1 MHRFLAVR
9 QDEGRALLP
18 PEEAA
23 HALRVLRLKTGD
35 ACQVILEETVF
46 GAEILETAPE
56 VTVRLLN
63 PLPSPEPGVRVTLYQ
78 GLPKGDKMDYIVQ
91 KCTEA
96 GMRRIV
102 PVLFSRCVMKW
113 DAKDGEKRLLRWR
126 RIAREAAKQAGR
138 AAVPEIESALT
149 LDALCARLPG
159 HALALAPWEEA
170 AGGGMRAHL
179 KGQKDIALIIGPEGG
194 IDAAEMAKMR
204 TAGAVPVSL
213 GPRILRTETAGLAAL
228 VSLLTLT
235 GDMQ

>member
-1 MHRFLAVR
+1 MHRFFAVR
-9 QDEGRALLP
+9 LDEGRALLP

-23 HALRVLRLKTGD
+23 HALRVLRLKAGD
-35 ACQVILEETVF
+35 MCQVILEETVF

-56 VTVRLLN
+56 VTVRLLDS
-63 PLPSPEPGVRVTLYQ
+63 LPTPEPGVRVTLYQ

-96 GMRRIV
+96 GVRRIV

-113 DAKDGEKRLLRWR
+113 DEKDGEKRLLRWR

-149 LDALCARLPG
+149 LDALCAWLPG
-159 HALALAPWEEA
+159 HELTLAPWEEA
-170 AGGGMRAHL
+170 AGGMRAHL
-179 KGQKDIALIIGPEGG
+179 QGQKDIAIVIGPEGG

-204 TAGAVPVSL
+204 AAGAVPVSL

-235 GDMQ
+235 GNLE

>member
-1 MHRFLAVR
+1 MHRFFAVR
-9 QDEGRALLP
+9 LDEGGALLP

-23 HALRVLRLKTGD
+23 HALRVLRLKAGD
-35 ACQVILEETVF
+35 RCQVILEETVF

-56 VTVRLLN
+56 VTVRLLDS
-63 PLPSPEPGVRVTLYQ
+63 LPSPEAGVRVTLYQ

-96 GMRRIV
+96 GVRRIV

-113 DAKDGEKRLLRWR
+113 DAKDGGKRLLRWQ

-138 AAVPEIESALT
+138 AAVPEIENALT
-149 LDALCARLPG
+149 LNALCARLPG
-159 HALALAPWEEA
+159 HELILAPWEEA
-170 AGGGMRAHL
+170 AGGMGAHL
-179 KGQKDIALIIGPEGG
+179 QGQKDIALVIGPEGG
-194 IDAAEMAKMR
+194 IDAAEMEKMR
-204 TAGAVPVSL
+204 AAGAVPVSL

-235 GDMQ
+235 GDMG